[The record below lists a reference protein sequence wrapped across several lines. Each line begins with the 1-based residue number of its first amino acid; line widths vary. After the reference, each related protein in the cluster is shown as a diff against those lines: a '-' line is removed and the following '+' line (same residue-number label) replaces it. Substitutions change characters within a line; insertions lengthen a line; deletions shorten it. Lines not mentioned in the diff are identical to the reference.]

1 MSEHEDVYVDDSP
14 LGTDFNL
21 SGSDLLAD
29 KNKRQLIKNVIEA
42 FVFASDK
49 PMTLDGLKELLEPEY
64 SINKQHVRALLAELQ
79 EDYQERGIELVEL
92 AGVYRFQ
99 TRSKMN
105 VWVQRLWEEKPQKYS
120 RALLETL
127 ALIAYRQP
135 ITRGD
140 IEEVRGVAV
149 SSNIMK
155 TLLERNWVR
164 VIGHREVPGRPAIY
178 ATTKQFLAYFNLQ
191 SLEDLP
197 TLAEIRDIDLISKEV
212 SAQLELM
219 TGDELPGDLNNDP
232 SSPDSLHDDGLT

>member
-1 MSEHEDVYVDDSP
+1 MNDHESVYAEEAPFDSGLNMSGAE
-14 LGTDFNL
+14 
-21 SGSDLLAD
+21 LLAD
-29 KNKRQLIKNVIEA
+29 KQQRALLKNVIEA

-49 PMTLDGLKELLEPEY
+49 PMTLDALKELLEPEY
-64 SINKQHVRALLAELQ
+64 SINKSDCRSLLAELQ
-79 EDYQERGIELVEL
+79 EDYLARGIELVEL
-92 AGVYRFQ
+92 AGAYRFQ
-99 TRSKMN
+99 TRTKMN
-105 VWVQRLWEEKPQKYS
+105 TWVQRLWEEKPQKYS

-191 SLEDLP
+191 TLEDLP

-219 TGDELPGDLNNDP
+219 PGEALPNEGSTSQSDADNASIDE
-232 SSPDSLHDDGLT
+232 